1 MRWAQQQPKKAV
13 KVAGEVA
20 TTAAG
25 KVAATAAEDG
35 AVTAA
40 RDDGRRWGCDGSS
53 GQRLDNGGRSGGR
66 D

>member
-25 KVAATAAEDG
+25 KVAATTAGDG

-40 RDDGRRWGCDGSS
+40 RGDGRRWGRDGSG
-53 GQRLDNGGRSGGR
+53 GQRLDDGGR
-66 D
+66 

>member
-13 KVAGEVA
+13 KAVGEVA

-40 RDDGRRWGCDGSS
+40 RDDDQRWGRDGSG
-53 GQRLDNGGRSGGR
+53 GQRLDDGGRSGGR